1 VAQIVGARTQ
11 RPAVTF
17 SAPGVV
23 LSRRKFNIEL
33 HDINNYLVNVRNQ
46 TSHALSGYHYSGEAG
61 SHCACGAFYFTP
73 DLVWC
78 RCDGFADCAAG

>member
-11 RPAVTF
+11 RPAVTS

-33 HDINNYLVNVRNQ
+33 HDINNYPRQRTHPNFSRLV
-46 TSHALSGYHYSGEAG
+46 
-61 SHCACGAFYFTP
+61 GAIE
-73 DLVWC
+73 
-78 RCDGFADCAAG
+78 

>member
-33 HDINNYLVNVRNQ
+33 HDINNYLVNVRTQ
-46 TSHALSGYHYSGEAG
+46 TFYALSGYGVDIAARGWQPLRMLERG
-61 SHCACGAFYFTP
+61 NLFYP
-73 DLVWC
+73 
-78 RCDGFADCAAG
+78 